1 MLEWLKAILGEGYT
15 DEIDKQI
22 SSEIGK
28 AFVSRKDFN
37 DKVKLI
43 GEHEKTIREKTT
55 ELENLRNGSPDVEAL
70 QQQLA
75 EANAKLEKADIRNTA
90 WKQALQAGA
99 KNPDTILLLSAQFL
113 ENAKM
118 SDDKGKKSVEGYE
131 DFLKG
136 LAEAV
141 DTASLFTIPDGKPTV
156 QVSGAHPANPGN
168 KAGGADDSASYQTRL
183 AEARKTGNTAEAVAI
198 KNEAAAE
205 GIYLL

>member
-1 MLEWLKAILGEGYT
+1 MPDLKELLGEHFSEELAKAISTAY
-15 DEIDKQI
+15 
-22 SSEIGK
+22 GK
-28 AFVSRKDFN
+28 ETVSKEDFN
-37 DKVKLI
+37 KRGTTIK
-43 GEHEKTIREKTT
+43 GHEETIRKLTEELDHLKTS
-55 ELENLRNGSPDVEAL
+55 SPDIADL

-75 EANAKLEKADIRNTA
+75 EANAKLEKADLQNTA

-99 KNPDTILLLSAQFL
+99 KNPDTILLLSAKFL
-113 ENAKM
+113 ENAKL
-118 SDDKGKKSVEGYE
+118 SDDKGKKSVEGYAN
-131 DFLKG
+131 FLKG
-136 LAEAV
+136 LAEAE
-141 DTASLFTIPDGKPTV
+141 DTASLFTKPDGKPTV

>member
-1 MLEWLKAILGEGYT
+1 MLEWLKAILGEGYN
-15 DEIDKQI
+15 DEIDEKI
-22 SSEIGK
+22 SKEIGK

-43 GEHEKTIREKTT
+43 GEHEKTIQEKTT
-55 ELENLRNGSPDVEAL
+55 ELDNLRKGSPDVAAL

-75 EANAKLEKADIRNTA
+75 EANAKLDKAELRHAA
-90 WKQALQAGA
+90 WCEAMQAGA

-118 SDDKGKKSVEGYE
+118 SDDKGKKSVEGYA

-136 LAEAV
+136 LAEAE
-141 DTASLFTIPDGKPTV
+141 DTASLFNTDSKPAIHIN
-156 QVSGAHPANPGN
+156 GATPANPGN
-168 KAGGADDSASYQTRL
+168 KAGAEGSASYEARL
-183 AEARKTGNTAEAVAI
+183 AEARKNGNTTEAVAI

-205 GIYLL
+205 GIYLM